1 VRSSRQPPTCQLPAP
16 LVEAGDGVGLPGIC
30 RACPVH
36 APSGGGA
43 FSSPLTISAP
53 MSDWIE
59 SQTNVLGLWL
69 DRLIEE
75 GDPGDLVSLV
85 HRQHAWLELLRTRL
99 GRG

>member
-1 VRSSRQPPTCQLPAP
+1 
-16 LVEAGDGVGLPGIC
+16 
-30 RACPVH
+30 
-36 APSGGGA
+36 
-43 FSSPLTISAP
+43 